1 MELTHTSRVLRLLL
15 FAGMIPLLSLII
27 MCLAVLLE
35 VGNENTLDT
44 LYFYKCMNVHN
55 FKGWICGSFHL
66 VFLFSLAWNF
76 STYLKQHV
84 IFSYNMK
91 IIISR

>member
-44 LYFYKCMNVHN
+44 LYVYKFMNVHN
-55 FKGWICGSFHL
+55 FKG
-66 VFLFSLAWNF
+66 
-76 STYLKQHV
+76 
-84 IFSYNMK
+84 
-91 IIISR
+91 